1 MNSRL
6 RLYSPLVDRVAVAEA
21 RAFLLVDVQAETQ
34 AGRVDPLVTHLGQSP
49 YRRGQRQGVCDLGQG
64 CGVGDAGEAVAL
76 LDESDPARLCLCGDV
91 LVAVEDDLRPERRM
105 SGHLDRQMPPLRV
118 HDVKRVVVDEGPL
131 LGQVPDHPAVRRAGH
146 LPHRRHRARHH
157 DQEHPRTHR
166 VGREVLLGDLVL
178 ALAALAVDDRD
189 PVRPGR
195 GPHPAGEPPGHPHQM
210 RVVQQVLAPVVQT
223 PPPHPEPAR
232 CVAQR
237 VVGIEH
243 DAVHAVI
250 AAAQKI
256 AVPLTE
262 PISHHGRF
270 PSTAPKGPPVPGRVP
285 ERDWE
290 SWTDKV
296 GEIESSLAP
305 QAPKRGV

>member
-1 MNSRL
+1 MRVKQLPSLTNPIPL
-6 RLYSPLVDRVAVAEA
+6 ACACAATYSWP
-21 RAFLLVDVQAETQ
+21 
-34 AGRVDPLVTHLGQSP
+34 P
-49 YRRGQRQGVCDLGQG
+49 
-64 CGVGDAGEAVAL
+64 
-76 LDESDPARLCLCGDV
+76 
-91 LVAVEDDLRPERRM
+91 EDDLRPERRM
-105 SGHLDRQMPPLRV
+105 PGHLDRQMPPLRV

-146 LPHRRHRARHH
+146 VPHRCHRARHH
-157 DQEHPRTHR
+157 DQEHPRPDR
-166 VGREVLLGDLVL
+166 VGREVVLGDLVL

-189 PVRPGR
+189 PVRAGR
-195 GPHPAGEPPGHPHQM
+195 GPDPAGEPPGHPHQM

-285 ERDWE
+285 ERDWDP
-290 SWTDKV
+290 W
-296 GEIESSLAP
+296 SL
-305 QAPKRGV
+305 RL